1 MRKDGYFMKK
11 LFDENTT
18 ALFSALLTLKS
29 EEEYEQFFQD
39 ALTVKEILDIS
50 QRFQVARLLRE
61 GGVYADIAKAT
72 GASTATIS
80 RVSKCLNYG
89 AGGYSLVLDRME
101 EDK

>member
-1 MRKDGYFMKK
+1 MKQ

-18 ALFSALLTLKS
+18 ALFSALLTLKD
-29 EEEYEQFFQD
+29 EGEYESFFQD

-50 QRFQVARLLRE
+50 QRFQVARLLRA
-61 GGVYADIAKAT
+61 GSGYADIAKAT

-89 AGGYSLVLDRME
+89 AGGYSLVLERLE
-101 EDK
+101 EKE

>member
-1 MRKDGYFMKK
+1 MKK

-72 GASTATIS
+72 GSSTATFS

>member
-1 MRKDGYFMKK
+1 MKK

-101 EDK
+101 EKK